1 VSQQINLYNPQ
12 FEHKRKLFGAA
23 TMAQALL
30 LLLVGVLALA
40 FYGERSVKALQV
52 AARDGAQQVDKK
64 KRELEAV
71 STEFAP
77 RQKSAEL
84 EAELA
89 ENEAQLAALKRIA
102 SAVDR
107 GDLGNATGYS
117 EYFKALARQ
126 HVDGLWLTGLAITG
140 AGCEIGVRGR
150 AVDASLLPGFLG
162 NLTREKI
169 MQGKSFGSLQ
179 ISHPE
184 PAATTAATT
193 TANNAGKDNTPG
205 KVDPAGKGGTAAA
218 APYVEFSLQSK
229 PEGAQS

>member
-23 TMAQALL
+23 AMAQALL
-30 LLLVGVLALA
+30 LLLAGILALS
-40 FYGERSVKALQV
+40 FYGQRGVGALQV
-52 AARDGAQQVDKK
+52 AARDGAQQMEKK

-71 STEFAP
+71 NTEFAP

-84 EAELA
+84 DAELA
-89 ENEAQLAALKRIA
+89 ENEAQLAALQRIA
-102 SAVDR
+102 PAGER

-162 NLTREKI
+162 NLTHEKI
-169 MQGKSFGSLQ
+169 MQGKTFGSLQ

-184 PAATTAATT
+184 PAVTAA
-193 TANNAGKDNTPG
+193 AIQVPAKDDKAGK
-205 KVDPAGKGGTAAA
+205 PASAPA

>member
-23 TMAQALL
+23 AMAQALTL
-30 LLLVGVLALA
+30 LAAGVVALSVYGSRQVVVLAHEA
-40 FYGERSVKALQV
+40 S
-52 AARDGAQQVDKK
+52 DGAIKVEKK

-71 STEFAP
+71 SVEFAQP
-77 RQKSAEL
+77 QKSPEL

-102 SAVDR
+102 AAVDR

-140 AGCEIGVRGR
+140 AGCDIGVHGR

-179 ISHPE
+179 IGHPE
-184 PAATTAATT
+184 TAAVIQQPV
-193 TANNAGKDNTPG
+193 KDAKDAKDAKEEKRLP
-205 KVDPAGKGGTAAA
+205 